1 VQPPRLNSVFEL
13 KGAYPPTISSWLIFW
28 DNPHS
33 IYVNAQ
39 HKEVHFRQIA
49 QEIAALV
56 FGPNASFLDHG
67 SGEALHADIIAAAA
81 GDLLLC
87 EGAPSVRAGLEELH
101 GTNPKIRVLC
111 TARCCS
117 AARALAWCYWLA
129 LRRAISHGPGCW
141 RTFRNV
147 SSIIENRRITRRQ
160 RRYSPDVGPTSDAC
174 ALLRFA
180 VANGFLLA
188 ALGGLLRTFFS
199 DYRQLRSRVGLSR
212 YSEDAMLQ
220 KLGLA
225 GYSANRVAVNIGHNQ
240 SRMAFHARPLAHGKK
255 RD

>member
-117 AARALAWCYWLA
+117 AARALA
-129 LRRAISHGPGCW
+129 
-141 RTFRNV
+141 
-147 SSIIENRRITRRQ
+147 
-160 RRYSPDVGPTSDAC
+160 
-174 ALLRFA
+174 
-180 VANGFLLA
+180 
-188 ALGGLLRTFFS
+188 
-199 DYRQLRSRVGLSR
+199 
-212 YSEDAMLQ
+212 
-220 KLGLA
+220 
-225 GYSANRVAVNIGHNQ
+225 
-240 SRMAFHARPLAHGKK
+240 
-255 RD
+255 